1 MFGSYIVSVCAGVC
15 VCMSSCVSVYS
26 GVSVSLV
33 ANEGAEVEV
42 SAAQLC
48 VRMMVATAGFVSDW
62 SLSPSSH

>member
-1 MFGSYIVSVCAGVC
+1 
-15 VCMSSCVSVYS
+15 VSVYS